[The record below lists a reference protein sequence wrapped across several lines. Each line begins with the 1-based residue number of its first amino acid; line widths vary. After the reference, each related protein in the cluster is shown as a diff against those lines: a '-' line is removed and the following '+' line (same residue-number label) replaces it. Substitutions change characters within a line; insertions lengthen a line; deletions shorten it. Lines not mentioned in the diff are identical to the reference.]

1 MAAVGNEE
9 RARVGDAGP
18 VPETEPLSPTAPRPA
33 GRTVFT
39 QGWRDVAFLHW
50 AVDPARV
57 APLLPAGTRPD
68 VLDGVT
74 YVGLIPFRMQRIGL
88 FGAPGI
94 PYLGSFAETN
104 VRLYSVDA
112 MGRRGVAFRSLDA
125 ERLIPVV
132 TARWAARLPYAWSRM
147 RIERADDRWTYSCR
161 RRWPGPAGAHS
172 SLTLV
177 VGDRLPEPEPLDHF
191 LTARWG
197 LHRPARHGPAYWPN
211 EHPTWP
217 LHRAQLIDLD
227 DSLMSAAGLGDI
239 SGPPASVLFSP
250 GVDVRFGP
258 VVRPER
264 APSPPG
270 GRGGRSPRG

>member
-1 MAAVGNEE
+1 MT
-9 RARVGDAGP
+9 DA
-18 VPETEPLSPTAPRPA
+18 EPLSPTTPRPA

-50 AVDPARV
+50 AVDPVRV

-88 FGAPGI
+88 LGTPGI
-94 PYLGSFAETN
+94 PYLGSFPETN

-112 MGRRGVAFRSLDA
+112 QGRRGVVFRSLDA
-125 ERLIPVV
+125 ARLVPVL

-147 RIERADDRWTYSCR
+147 RIERAGDRVTYSCE
-161 RRWPGPAGAHS
+161 RRWPGPAGARS
-172 SLTLV
+172 RLV
-177 VGDRLPEPEPLDHF
+177 VRVGARLPEPDPLGRF

-197 LHRPARHGPAYWPN
+197 LHRPGRRGPAYWPN
-211 EHPTWP
+211 EHPPWP
-217 LHRAQLIDLD
+217 LHRAELVELD
-227 DSLMSAAGLGDI
+227 DSLLAAAGLGDVP
-239 SGPPASVLFSP
+239 GPPDSVLFSP

-258 VVRPER
+258 VIRPAP
-264 APSPPG
+264 APS
-270 GRGGRSPRG
+270 R

>member
-1 MAAVGNEE
+1 MP
-9 RARVGDAGP
+9 DP
-18 VPETEPLSPTAPRPA
+18 EPLSRTAPRPA

-68 VLDGVT
+68 VLDGAT

-112 MGRRGVAFRSLDA
+112 QGRRGVVFRSLDA
-125 ERLIPVV
+125 ARLVPVV

-147 RIERADDRWTYSCR
+147 RIEHAGDRVTYRCR
-161 RRWPGPAGAHS
+161 RRWPSPAGARS
-172 SLTLV
+172 AITV
-177 VGDRLPEPEPLDHF
+177 RVAGRLYRPDPLADF

-197 LHRPARHGPAYWPN
+197 LHRPGRRGPAYWPN
-211 EHPTWP
+211 EHPAWP
-217 LHRAQLIDLD
+217 LHRAELVDLD
-227 DSLMSAAGLGDI
+227 DSLLPAAGLGDLP
-239 SGPPASVLFSP
+239 GRPDSVLFSP

-258 VVRPER
+258 VLRPGR
-264 APSPPG
+264 APS
-270 GRGGRSPRG
+270 RRDRSPRAPRRRPGP